1 MASTATATAVPA
13 PRLNRTLDYRVSL
26 TLAVI
31 ALIFGAYGVFRVLV
45 FKEHGALTSYV
56 PWGLWVGVYVFL
68 VWLEVGMILT
78 YFLLRR
84 FLRIE
89 GLRLLA
95 PVAMLAA
102 ISALLGALFVIG
114 MDLGHPF
121 RFWKAYLQPNF
132 GSLMSWMIWLH
143 TLYLGILTAELF
155 AYFRGKVYVDRWK
168 IYLNFLT
175 YISIP
180 IGVLLIAV
188 IGGLFGVVAA
198 RPFWNASV
206 LPLMFFIASLVAGL
220 GLLTLLHLLF
230 SPTRGTPQYETTAIQ
245 MARVFLGA
253 IVIGMIASL
262 ANGLVIA
269 YPNVPAYAEGLK
281 LVLFGPYWWTIW
293 IVHLGIGVLV
303 PLVLLSIWR
312 TRLWAIG
319 TASVCYLVGFT
330 MVPVNIIIP
339 GLAYPMPTMEGIK
352 DAFYHSKLT
361 FDYTPMFMEWQVVV
375 FAVGISLLV
384 FTVGYRYIVEP
395 YLREH
400 H

>member
-1 MASTATATAVPA
+1 MLATASA
-13 PRLNRTLDYRVSL
+13 PRLNRIHDYRISL
-26 TLAVI
+26 SIAICALVI
-31 ALIFGAYGVFRVLV
+31 GAYGVYKVLV
-45 FKEHGALTSYV
+45 LKEHGALTSYV
-56 PWGLWVGVYVFL
+56 PWGLWVGAYVFL
-68 VWLEVGMILT
+68 VWLEVGMIIA
-78 YFLLRR
+78 YFILRR
-84 FLRIE
+84 YLGVD

-102 ISALLGALFVIG
+102 ISALLGALFVIA

-143 TLYLGILTAELF
+143 TLYLVILVAELF
-155 AYFRGKVYVDRWK
+155 AYFKGRDYVDRWK

-180 IGVLLIAV
+180 FGILLIAV

-206 LPLMFFIASLVAGL
+206 LPLMFFIASLVAGV

-230 SPTRGTPQYETTAIQ
+230 SPTKGTRQYEETAKH
-245 MARVFLGA
+245 MARIFLGA
-253 IVIGMIASL
+253 IIVGVVASL

-269 YPNVPAYAEGLK
+269 YPNVPAHAEGLK

-293 IVHLGIGVLV
+293 IVHLGLGVVV
-303 PLVLLSIWR
+303 PLVLLTFFR
-312 TRLWAIG
+312 DKLLFIG
-319 TASVCYLVGFT
+319 IASAFYLVGFT

-339 GLAYPMPTMEGIK
+339 GLAYPMPAMEGVME
-352 DAFYHSKLT
+352 AFSHPKLS
-361 FDYTPMFMEWQVVV
+361 FQYTPALMEWLVVI
-375 FAVGISLLV
+375 FAVGVSLLV
-384 FTVGYRYIVEP
+384 FTVGYRFIVEP

>member
-1 MASTATATAVPA
+1 MASEATA
-13 PRLNRTLDYRVSL
+13 LKFNRIHDYRISL
-26 TLAVI
+26 SIGVF
-31 ALIFGAYGVFRVLV
+31 ALLLGAYGVFKVLV
-45 FKEHGALTSYV
+45 LKEHGALTSYV
-56 PWGLWVGVYVFL
+56 PWGLLVGVYVYL
-68 VWLEVGMILT
+68 VWLEVGMIIS

-84 FLRIE
+84 FLRID

-102 ISALLGALFVIG
+102 ISALIGALFVIA

-121 RFWKAYLQPNF
+121 RAWKAYVQPNF

-143 TLYLGILTAELF
+143 TLYLIILAGELF
-155 AYFRGKVYVDRWK
+155 AYFKGKDYVDRWR

-206 LPLMFFIASLVAGL
+206 LPLMFFIASLVAGI

-230 SPTRGTPQYETTAIQ
+230 SPTRGTPQYEETATN

-253 IVIGMIASL
+253 IVVGVVASV

-269 YPNVPAYAEGLK
+269 YPNVPAHAEGLR

-293 IVHLGIGVLV
+293 IVHLGIGVIIPV
-303 PLVLLSIWR
+303 ILLAFWR
-312 TRLWAIG
+312 KRMLAIG
-319 TASVCYLVGFT
+319 AASAFYLAGFT

-339 GLAYPMPTMEGIK
+339 GLAYPMPAMEGIME
-352 DAFYHSKLT
+352 AFSHAKLT
-361 FDYTPMFMEWQVVV
+361 FAYTPTLTEWQVVI
-375 FAVGISLLV
+375 FAVGVSLLV
-384 FTVGYRYIVEP
+384 FTVGYRFIAEP

>member
-1 MASTATATAVPA
+1 MASTATANPVAA
-13 PRLNRTLDYRVSL
+13 PRLNRIMDYRISL

-31 ALIFGAYGVFRVLV
+31 ALMFGAYGVMRVMI

-56 PWGLWVGVYVFL
+56 PWGLWVGVYVYL

-78 YFLLRR
+78 YFIARR
-84 FLRIE
+84 FLGIE

-102 ISALLGALFVIG
+102 ISALVGALFIIG
-114 MDLGHPF
+114 TDLGHPF

-155 AYFRGKVYVDRWK
+155 AYFKGKNYVDRWK

-230 SPTRGTPQYETTAIQ
+230 SPTRGTPQYEATAIH

-269 YPNVPAYAEGLK
+269 YPNVPAHAEGLR

-303 PLVLLSIWR
+303 PLLLLALWR

-319 TASVCYLVGFT
+319 TASVCYLAGFT
-330 MVPVNIIIP
+330 MVPVNVIIP

-352 DAFYHSKLT
+352 EAFHHPKLT
-361 FDYTPMFMEWQVVV
+361 FDYAPLFMEWQVVV

-384 FTVGYRYIVEP
+384 FTVGYRYVVEP